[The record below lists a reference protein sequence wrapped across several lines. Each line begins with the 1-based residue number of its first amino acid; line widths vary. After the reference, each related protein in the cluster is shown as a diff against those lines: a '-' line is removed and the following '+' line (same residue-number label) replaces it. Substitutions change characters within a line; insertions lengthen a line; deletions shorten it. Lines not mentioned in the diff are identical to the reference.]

1 MSRLL
6 VTGGAGFIGSALVRE
21 LAADGHEIVV
31 LDNLRRGH
39 RERVE
44 GLVRATG
51 GRFIEGDIRDR
62 DVLLEAARGC
72 ASVYHLAAQSNVM
85 GAIDDPYYSF
95 TTNVAGTFNVL
106 SCAVE
111 LGVKR
116 MVFTSSREVYGEPKC
131 IPVDEEHALDARNPY
146 GASKVAGEAYCRTFA
161 NCHGLDVAI
170 VRLANV
176 YGPGDSDRVIPL
188 WLDAA
193 MEGRDLTVYG
203 GQQILDFVW
212 IGTVVEALK
221 KACADG
227 LSGPT
232 NIGSGTGTS
241 ILELGQRIIEITR
254 TSGELVRVPARGAE
268 VTRFVADVSRMREF
282 GIEPEG
288 DPLAHLP
295 EMAEQA
301 LAASHA

>member
-1 MSRLL
+1 MSRVL
-6 VTGGAGFIGSALVRE
+6 VTGGAGFIGSALVRQLVE
-21 LAADGHEIVV
+21 DGDDVVV
-31 LDNLRRGH
+31 LDNLRRGR
-39 RERVE
+39 RERIE
-44 GLVRATG
+44 GMLTASG
-51 GRFIEGDIRDR
+51 GQFVEGDIRER
-62 DVLLEAARGC
+62 DAVLDAARGC
-72 ASVYHLAAQSNVM
+72 DGIYHLAAQSNVM

-95 TTNVAGTFNVL
+95 TSNVAGTFNVL

-111 LGVKR
+111 LDIKR
-116 MVFTSSREVYGEPKC
+116 VVFTSSREVYGEPKC

-170 VRLANV
+170 VRLSNV

-188 WLDAA
+188 WLEAA

-212 IGTVVEALK
+212 IGTVVDALK
-221 KACADG
+221 KACSGG
-227 LSGPT
+227 LAGPT
-232 NIGSGTGTS
+232 NIGSGTATS
-241 ILELGQRIIEITR
+241 ILELGQRIIEITGAR
-254 TSGELVRVPARGAE
+254 SELVRVPARGAE
-268 VTRFVADVSRMREF
+268 VTRFVADVSRMREL
-282 GIEPEG
+282 GIEPEE